1 VTEQPGW
8 ESPSGAPGEPPEPPR
23 PPLSPEWAAEQ
34 PPPQGWSDPGYGQ
47 QPAAQQ
53 PAAQQSA
60 APDQQQGWGHDQA
73 PGAGQQWGWGH
84 DQAPGAGQQ
93 SRWGHDQAPGAGQQS
108 GWGPPQ
114 QAAWQPPKPGVIPLR
129 PLGVGEI
136 LDGAISTIRAKPR
149 LMLGLSAFVA
159 VVTQL
164 VTVPISWVLLH
175 DAGDRAFSFGQ
186 STDSTS
192 AAQDVTLTVSS
203 LIASATQT
211 CVTLVATLLLT
222 GILTVVLSRAVL
234 GQDIDAKQAWEQ
246 ARPRL
251 LPLFGVTV
259 LVFLIVAGAGI
270 VLIGPGVVLAVAG
283 ASDVAVGFALVIGI
297 LAFFCVALYLYV
309 AFALAPAIVVLEKQ
323 PVVASLRRSR
333 RLVKGAWW
341 RTFGILLLVNIIAGI
356 VGNIFAGIFLF
367 AAYIAGGAG
376 TGFQNF
382 NPYGFAPLI
391 ISGVGAVIGAAI
403 TWPFTAVASALIYI
417 DRRMRREGLD
427 LELVRAA
434 GYVPPGQSPTP
445 GAPSDSGS
453 YGAGPP
459 PGAPPPP
466 YDA

>member
-8 ESPSGAPGEPPEPPR
+8 ESTSGAPGEPREDPR
-23 PPLSPEWAAEQ
+23 PPLTPEWAAEQ
-34 PPPQGWSDPGYGQ
+34 PPAQGWSDPGYGQ
-47 QPAAQQ
+47 QPGQPPPAQQ
-53 PAAQQSA
+53 PAAPGQQW
-60 APDQQQGWGHDQA
+60 GWGHNQA

-84 DQAPGAGQQ
+84 NQAPGAGQQ
-93 SRWGHDQAPGAGQQS
+93 T
-108 GWGPPQ
+108 GWGNGP

-159 VVTQL
+159 VLTQI

-175 DAGDRAFSFGQ
+175 DAGDRAFSFGSSNETQ
-186 STDSTS
+186 G
-192 AAQDVTLTVSS
+192 AQDVAVTVSS
-203 LIASATQT
+203 LVASATQT
-211 CVTLVATLLLT
+211 CITLVATLLLT
-222 GILTVVLSRAVL
+222 GVLTVVLSRAVL
-234 GQDIDAKQAWEQ
+234 GQEIDAKQAWAQ

-251 LPLFGVTV
+251 LRLVGVTV
-259 LVFLIVAGAGI
+259 LVFVMVAVAGGVLLGPGI
-270 VLIGPGVVLAVAG
+270 VLALVG
-283 ASDVAVGFALVIGI
+283 APDVAIGLALVVGI
-297 LAFFCVALYLYV
+297 PLFFCFALYLYV

-356 VGNIFAGIFLF
+356 FLF

-376 TGFQNF
+376 TGFDHF
-382 NPYGFAPLI
+382 NPYTLAPLI

-427 LELVRAA
+427 LELSRAA
-434 GYVPPGQSPTP
+434 GYAPPGQSPTP
-445 GAPSDSGS
+445 GAPLDSGS
-453 YGAGPP
+453 FGAGPP

>member
-1 VTEQPGW
+1 MTEQPGW
-8 ESPSGAPGEPPEPPR
+8 ESPSGAPGEPPEAPR
-23 PPLSPEWAAEQ
+23 PPLTPEWAAEQ
-34 PPPQGWSDPGYGQ
+34 PPPQGWSEPGYGQ
-47 QPAAQQ
+47 QPGQQPPAQQ
-53 PAAQQSA
+53 PAAPGQR
-60 APDQQQGWGHDQA
+60 QGWGPAQP
-73 PGAGQQWGWGH
+73 PGAGQQTGWGH
-84 DQAPGAGQQ
+84 NPQAV
-93 SRWGHDQAPGAGQQS
+93 S
-108 GWGPPQ
+108 
-114 QAAWQPPKPGVIPLR
+114 QPPKPGVIPLR

-159 VVTQL
+159 VLTQL

-175 DAGDRAFSFGQ
+175 DAGDRAFSFGSSNNTTQ
-186 STDSTS
+186 G
-192 AAQDVTLTVSS
+192 AQDVAVTVSS
-203 LIASATQT
+203 LVASVTQT
-211 CVTLVATLLLT
+211 CITLVATLLLT

-234 GQDIDAKQAWEQ
+234 GQEIDAKQAWQQ

-251 LPLFGVTV
+251 LALFGVTV
-259 LVFLIVAGAGI
+259 LVFLIVVGAGI
-270 VLIGPGVVLAVAG
+270 VLLGPGIVLAVVG
-283 ASDVAVGFALVIGI
+283 ASDVAIGFALVVGI
-297 LAFFCVALYLYV
+297 LLFVGLALYLYV

-341 RTFGILLLVNIIAGI
+341 RTFGILLLVNIIAAI

-376 TGFQNF
+376 TGFDNF
-382 NPYGFAPLI
+382 NPYTLAPLI
-391 ISGVGAVIGAAI
+391 ISGVGAIIGAAI

-427 LELVRAA
+427 LELARAA
-434 GYVPPGQSPTP
+434 GYVSPGQSPTP
-445 GAPSDSGS
+445 GAPLDSGRH
-453 YGAGPP
+453 GAGPP

>member
-8 ESPSGAPGEPPEPPR
+8 ESTSGAPGEPREAPR
-23 PPLSPEWAAEQ
+23 PPLTPEWAAEQ
-34 PPPQGWSDPGYGQ
+34 PPAQGWSDPGYGQ
-47 QPAAQQ
+47 QPGQPPPAPQ
-53 PAAQQSA
+53 PAA
-60 APDQQQGWGHDQA
+60 P
-73 PGAGQQWGWGH
+73 GQQWGWGH
-84 DQAPGAGQQ
+84 NEAPGAGQQ
-93 SRWGHDQAPGAGQQS
+93 T
-108 GWGPPQ
+108 GWGTGP

-159 VVTQL
+159 VLTQI
-164 VTVPISWVLLH
+164 VTVPISWILLH
-175 DAGDRAFSFGQ
+175 DAGDRAFSFGSSNGTQ
-186 STDSTS
+186 S
-192 AAQDVTLTVSS
+192 AQDVAVTVSS
-203 LIASATQT
+203 LVASATQT
-211 CVTLVATLLLT
+211 CITLVATLLLT
-222 GILTVVLSRAVL
+222 GVLTVVLSRAVL
-234 GQDIDAKQAWEQ
+234 GQEIDAKQAWEQ

-251 LPLFGVTV
+251 LRLFGVTV
-259 LVFLIVAGAGI
+259 LVFVIVAVSGVVLLGPGI
-270 VLIGPGVVLAVAG
+270 VLALVG
-283 ASDVAVGFALVIGI
+283 APDVAIGLALVVGVP
-297 LAFFCVALYLYV
+297 LFFCFALYLYV

-356 VGNIFAGIFLF
+356 VGNIFSGIFLF

-376 TGFQNF
+376 TGFDHF
-382 NPYGFAPLI
+382 NPYTLAPLI

-427 LELVRAA
+427 LELSRAA
-434 GYVPPGQSPTP
+434 GYAPPGQSPTP
-445 GAPSDSGS
+445 GAPLDSGS
-453 YGAGPP
+453 FGAGPP

-466 YDA
+466 YDT

>member
-8 ESPSGAPGEPPEPPR
+8 ESPSGAPGEPPEEPR
-23 PPLSPEWAAEQ
+23 PPLTPEWAAEQ
-34 PPPQGWSDPGYGQ
+34 PPAQGWSDPGYGQ
-47 QPAAQQ
+47 RPTAQQ
-53 PAAQQSA
+53 PAPGQQTGGG
-60 APDQQQGWGHDQA
+60 PDPA
-73 PGAGQQWGWGH
+73 SGAGQQWGWG
-84 DQAPGAGQQ
+84 PG
-93 SRWGHDQAPGAGQQS
+93 S
-108 GWGPPQ
+108 GTP
-114 QAAWQPPKPGVIPLR
+114 AWQPPKPGVIPLR

-159 VVTQL
+159 VLAQL
-164 VTVPISWVLLH
+164 VTVPISWFLLH
-175 DAGDRAFSFGQ
+175 DAGDRAFSLGSSNDTQ
-186 STDSTS
+186 S
-192 AAQDVTLTVSS
+192 AQDVSVTVSS
-203 LIASATQT
+203 LLASATQIFI
-211 CVTLVATLLLT
+211 TLVATLLLT

-234 GQDIDAKQAWEQ
+234 GQEIDAKQAWQQ

-251 LPLFGVTV
+251 LALFGVTV
-259 LVFLIVAGAGI
+259 LVFLIVVGSGIVSLGPGI
-270 VLIGPGVVLAVAG
+270 VLAVVG
-283 ASDVAVGFALVIGI
+283 ASDVAIGFALVIGI
-297 LAFFCVALYLYV
+297 LLFFCFALYLYV

-341 RTFGILLLVNIIAGI
+341 RTFGILLLVNIIAAI
-356 VGNIFAGIFLF
+356 VGNIFSGIFLF

-376 TGFQNF
+376 SGFENF
-382 NPYGFAPLI
+382 NPYTLAPLI
-391 ISGVGAVIGAAI
+391 ISGVGAVLGAAI

-427 LELVRAA
+427 LELSRAA

-445 GAPSDSGS
+445 GVPLDSGS
-453 YGAGPP
+453 WGAGQP

>member
-1 VTEQPGW
+1 MDPRPRGNRVTEQPGW
-8 ESPSGAPGEPPEPPR
+8 ESPSGAPGEPPEAPR
-23 PPLSPEWAAEQ
+23 PPLTPEWAAEQ
-34 PPPQGWSDPGYGQ
+34 PPAQGWSDSGYGQQAGQ

-53 PAAQQSA
+53 PAA
-60 APDQQQGWGHDQA
+60 G
-73 PGAGQQWGWGH
+73 QWGWGP
-84 DQAPGAGQQ
+84 A
-93 SRWGHDQAPGAGQQS
+93 
-108 GWGPPQ
+108 Q

-159 VVTQL
+159 VVSQL

-175 DAGDRAFSFGQ
+175 DAGDKAFSFGSSNDTQ
-186 STDSTS
+186 G
-192 AAQDVTLTVSS
+192 AQDVAVTVSS
-203 LIASATQT
+203 LVASATQA
-211 CVTLVATLLLT
+211 CITLVATLLLT
-222 GILTVVLSRAVL
+222 GMLTVVLSRAVL
-234 GQDIDAKQAWEQ
+234 GQEIDAKQAWQQ

-251 LPLFGVTV
+251 LALFGVTV
-259 LVFLIVAGAGI
+259 LVFLIVVGAGI
-270 VLIGPGVVLAVAG
+270 VLLGPGIVLAVAG
-283 ASDVAVGFALVIGI
+283 ASDVAIGFALVVGI
-297 LAFFCVALYLYV
+297 LLFFCLALYLYV

-341 RTFGILLLVNIIAGI
+341 RTFGILLLVNIIAAI

-376 TGFQNF
+376 SGFDNF
-382 NPYGFAPLI
+382 NPYTLAPLI

-427 LELVRAA
+427 LELSRAA
-434 GYVPPGQSPTP
+434 GYAPPGQSPTP
-445 GAPSDSGS
+445 GVPLDSGS
-453 YGAGPP
+453 FGAGPP
-459 PGAPPPP
+459 PGAPPPS

>member
-8 ESPSGAPGEPPEPPR
+8 ESPSGAPGEPPEAPR
-23 PPLSPEWAAEQ
+23 PPLSPEWAAAQ

-47 QPAAQQ
+47 QQGQQ
-53 PAAQQSA
+53 PAAQQPT
-60 APDQQQGWGHDQA
+60 APDQQRGWGHDQA
-73 PGAGQQWGWGH
+73 PGADQQK
-84 DQAPGAGQQ
+84 
-93 SRWGHDQAPGAGQQS
+93 

-186 STDSTS
+186 SADSTS
-192 AAQDVTLTVSS
+192 SAQDVTLTVSS

-270 VLIGPGVVLAVAG
+270 ALIGPGVVLAVAG
-283 ASDVAVGFALVIGI
+283 ASNVAIGFALVIGI
-297 LAFFCVALYLYV
+297 LLFCGVALYLYV

-376 TGFQNF
+376 TGFENF
-382 NPYGFAPLI
+382 NPYGLAPLI

-427 LELVRAA
+427 LELARAA
-434 GYVPPGQSPTP
+434 GHVPPGQSPTP
-445 GAPSDSGS
+445 GAPMDSGS
-453 YGAGPP
+453 YGARPP
-459 PGAPPPP
+459 PGAPSPP

>member
-1 VTEQPGW
+1 LT
-8 ESPSGAPGEPPEPPR
+8 
-23 PPLSPEWAAEQ
+23 PEWAAEQ

-47 QPAAQQ
+47 QPGQQ
-53 PAAQQSA
+53 PPPPQPATG
-60 APDQQQGWGHDQA
+60 QQQGWGQGQ
-73 PGAGQQWGWGH
+73 PTGAGQQWGW
-84 DQAPGAGQQ
+84 A
-93 SRWGHDQAPGAGQQS
+93 
-108 GWGPPQ
+108 PPQ

-159 VVTQL
+159 VLTQL

-186 STDSTS
+186 STDTTQG
-192 AAQDVTLTVSS
+192 AAQEVTLTASS
-203 LIASATQT
+203 LIASATQI
-211 CVTLVATLLLT
+211 CITLAATLLLT

-234 GQDIDAKQAWEQ
+234 GQDIDARQAWEQ

-259 LVFLIVAGAGI
+259 LVGLIVFGAGI
-270 VLIGPGVVLAVAG
+270 ALIGPGVVIAVVG
-283 ASDVAVGFALVIGI
+283 ASDVAVGFALVVGI
-297 LAFFCVALYLYV
+297 LLFFCLALYLYV

-376 TGFQNF
+376 TGFEHF
-382 NPYGFAPLI
+382 NPYTLAPLI
-391 ISGVGAVIGAAI
+391 ISGIGAVVGAAI

-427 LELVRAA
+427 LELARAA

-445 GAPSDSGS
+445 GAPLDSGS
-453 YGAGPP
+453 YGAVKP
-459 PGAPPPP
+459 PGAPPPT

>member
-1 VTEQPGW
+1 V
-8 ESPSGAPGEPPEPPR
+8 PPEAAR
-23 PPLSPEWAAEQ
+23 PPLTPEWAAEQ
-34 PPPQGWSDPGYGQ
+34 PPPQGWGDPGYGQ
-47 QPAAQQ
+47 P
-53 PAAQQSA
+53 P
-60 APDQQQGWGHDQA
+60 GRQA
-73 PGAGQQWGWGH
+73 PVAGQPQGAGQQWGWGT
-84 DQAPGAGQQ
+84 AQQ
-93 SRWGHDQAPGAGQQS
+93 
-108 GWGPPQ
+108 
-114 QAAWQPPKPGVIPLR
+114 WQPPKPGVIPLR

-149 LMLGLSAFVA
+149 LMLGLSAVVA
-159 VVTQL
+159 VLTQL

-186 STDSTS
+186 SADTS
-192 AAQDVTLTVSS
+192 PGAQDVALTASS
-203 LIASATQT
+203 FIASATQI

-259 LVFLIVAGAGI
+259 LVFLIVVGAGI
-270 VLIGPGVVLAVAG
+270 ALIGPGVVLAAAG
-283 ASDVAVGFALVIGI
+283 ASDVAVGLALVVGI
-297 LAFFCVALYLYV
+297 PVFFCAALYFYV
-309 AFALAPAIVVLEKQ
+309 AFALAPAIVVLERQ

-382 NPYGFAPLI
+382 NPYGLAPLI

-427 LELVRAA
+427 LELARAA

-445 GAPSDSGS
+445 GAPLDSGS
-453 YGAGPP
+453 YGASPP
-459 PGAPPPP
+459 PAPPPPP
-466 YDA
+466 YDP

>member
-8 ESPSGAPGEPPEPPR
+8 ESPSGAPGEPPEAPR
-23 PPLSPEWAAEQ
+23 PPLTPEWAAEQ
-34 PPPQGWSDPGYGQ
+34 PPAQGWSDPGYGQ
-47 QPAAQQ
+47 QPGQPAAQQ
-53 PAAQQSA
+53 PAAPSQQT
-60 APDQQQGWGHDQA
+60 GWGHDQA
-73 PGAGQQWGWGH
+73 PGAGRQTGWGT
-84 DQAPGAGQQ
+84 AP
-93 SRWGHDQAPGAGQQS
+93 
-108 GWGPPQ
+108 

-159 VVTQL
+159 VLTQL

-186 STDSTS
+186 SNDTTQG
-192 AAQDVTLTVSS
+192 APDVAVTVSS

-211 CVTLVATLLLT
+211 CITLVATLLLT
-222 GILTVVLSRAVL
+222 GMLTVVLSRAVL

-251 LPLFGVTV
+251 LALFGVTV
-259 LVFLIVAGAGI
+259 LVFLIVVGAGI
-270 VLIGPGVVLAVAG
+270 ALMGPGIALARLG
-283 ASDVAVGFALVIGI
+283 ASDVAIGFALVVGI
-297 LAFFCVALYLYV
+297 PLFFCLALYLYV

-333 RLVKGAWW
+333 RLIKGAWW
-341 RTFGILLLVNIIAGI
+341 RTFGILLLVNIIASI
-356 VGNIFAGIFLF
+356 VGSIFAGIFLF

-376 TGFQNF
+376 TGFENF
-382 NPYGFAPLI
+382 NPYTLAPLI

-427 LELVRAA
+427 LELSRAA

-445 GAPSDSGS
+445 GAPLDSGS
-453 YGAGPP
+453 YGAGAPR
-459 PGAPPPP
+459 GAPPPP